1 MKRPLKGRMV
11 RGHEELARKF
21 QIICYEIYR
30 GRQRLK
36 DDGYISISDQRKSI
50 GICRDAEVGGRWGCS
65 CLGTPVPTSAT
76 RGRCSGEPADVTAF
90 AWSTWRLPLAS
101 C

>member
-21 QIICYEIYR
+21 QVICYEIYR

-50 GICRDAEVGGRWGCS
+50 GICGDAEVGGRWLVLVLARPCP
-65 CLGTPVPTSAT
+65 L
-76 RGRCSGEPADVTAF
+76 
-90 AWSTWRLPLAS
+90 LPREVDAQANLLM
-101 C
+101 